1 MVPLKLFLTVLA
13 VSAPGLILCIVKL
26 LDVYKWSCS
35 YTDLEK
41 VDNLHLMQS
50 TD

>member
-13 VSAPGLILCIVKL
+13 VSVPGLILCIAKL
-26 LDVYKWSCS
+26 VDVFKWSYT
-35 YTDLEK
+35 YTDLGK

>member
-1 MVPLKLFLTVLA
+1 MASLKLFLTVLA
-13 VSAPGLILCIVKL
+13 VSVPGLILCIAKL
-26 LDVYKWSCS
+26 VDVCKWSCT
-35 YTDLEK
+35 YTDLVK